1 MECVTYWHSNKEVCE
16 LKTWK
21 KIFPVDK
28 RWRERGRYQWAARHK
43 YKWFLNRLFLCLHD
57 YLLHLVPCGWSW
69 VPAPIQRRQG
79 IRRTHFN
86 LIRFIDSL
94 LISLL
99 NSGILTVFF
108 TAPVLSSVLTYIF
121 INFYLNS
128 FQETN
133 KLFLA
138 LEHLKC
144 IHVPALQHGMS
155 RQVTQGHKSFTNIF
169 FFLFIFFIVNP
180 FICSI

>member
-1 MECVTYWHSNKEVCE
+1 MVFKPLVSVSAQLFVTFSAMWLVLGSCTHPTEAGNKEDSFQPHT
-16 LKTWK
+16 LHRQLTDQPPK
-21 KIFPVDK
+21 
-28 RWRERGRYQWAARHK
+28 QW
-43 YKWFLNRLFLCLHD
+43 N
-57 YLLHLVPCGWSW
+57 
-69 VPAPIQRRQG
+69 
-79 IRRTHFN
+79 FN
-86 LIRFIDSL
+86 S
-94 LISLL
+94 
-99 NSGILTVFF
+99 FF
-108 TAPVLSSVLTYIF
+108 TAPVRSSVLTYIF
-121 INFYLNS
+121 INFYLNY

-138 LEHLKC
+138 LQHLKC